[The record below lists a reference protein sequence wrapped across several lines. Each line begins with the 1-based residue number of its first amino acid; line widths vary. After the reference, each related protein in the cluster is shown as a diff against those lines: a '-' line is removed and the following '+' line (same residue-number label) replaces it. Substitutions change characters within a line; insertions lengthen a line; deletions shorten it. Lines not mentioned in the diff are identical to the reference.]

1 MKVVFL
7 LIVLFVVACAL
18 YGIYAGIAA
27 LARIGSRV
35 SGQPNASTEP
45 PEAATPVFTPETPG
59 ATPATSA
66 TSTTSTTSATSAT
79 SAPSQDYVAD
89 LQALFALRQSG
100 ALTEEEFVAIKSK
113 IIRS

>member
-27 LARIGSRV
+27 IGRIGARI

-59 ATPATSA
+59 ATPATP
-66 TSTTSTTSATSAT
+66 
-79 SAPSQDYVAD
+79 APSQDYVAD

>member
-27 LARIGSRV
+27 LARIGARV

-59 ATPATSA
+59 ATPATP
-66 TSTTSTTSATSAT
+66 
-79 SAPSQDYVAD
+79 APSQDYVAD

>member
-27 LARIGSRV
+27 LARIGARV

-45 PEAATPVFTPETPG
+45 PEAATGIFTSEAPG
-59 ATPATSA
+59 ATPATP
-66 TSTTSTTSATSAT
+66 AT

>member
-27 LARIGSRV
+27 LARIGARV
-35 SGQPNASTEP
+35 SGQPNASAEP
-45 PEAATPVFTPETPG
+45 PEAATRVLTIETPSATP

-66 TSTTSTTSATSAT
+66 LSVN
-79 SAPSQDYVAD
+79 YVAD

-100 ALTEEEFVAIKSK
+100 ALTEEEFVVIKRK
-113 IIRS
+113 IIRN

>member
-27 LARIGSRV
+27 LARIGARV

-59 ATPATSA
+59 
-66 TSTTSTTSATSAT
+66 ATSAT

>member
-66 TSTTSTTSATSAT
+66 TSAT